1 MVFSSLTFIFAFL
14 PILLSGYYIMQ
25 DIKSKNIFLFIAGIF
40 FYAWGEPACV
50 WLILFSIAVN
60 YWLGLIMG
68 RITSGKKLY
77 LAAVIAFNL
86 AILIFFKYSAFLAAN
101 INAILPLH
109 LPIPK
114 VPLPIGISFF
124 TFKIISYLADIY
136 RGTAAAEKN
145 FIRFALYVSLF
156 SQLMAGP
163 IARYSAIAPQ
173 LLGREHSLALFK
185 SGIERFIT
193 GLAKKIILA
202 NNLALV
208 ADSVFNIKSGAFG
221 TWSAWIGII
230 SYSMQIYLDF
240 SGYSD
245 MAIGLGQMFGFTV
258 DENFNYPYISKS
270 VGEFWRRWHIS
281 LGSFFRDYVYIPLGG
296 SRCKNIL
303 KNYRNLFIVWFLT
316 GLWHGA
322 SWTFICWGLYFGF
335 FIAVERVFLSKL
347 LAKSP
352 ALLQHLYLLL
362 VTVLGWVFFRAGNF
376 AESLLFFKRLAGMGP
391 SRDITNPMLLLHDN
405 GLLLIVSALACT
417 PFLKGSAAQLSK
429 HRLYPVFNSV
439 VLLLLYAACI
449 MYMSNSSYNPF
460 IYFKF

>member
-1 MVFSSLTFIFAFL
+1 
-14 PILLSGYYIMQ
+14 
-25 DIKSKNIFLFIAGIF
+25 
-40 FYAWGEPACV
+40 
-50 WLILFSIAVN
+50 
-60 YWLGLIMG
+60 
-68 RITSGKKLY
+68 
-77 LAAVIAFNL
+77 
-86 AILIFFKYSAFLAAN
+86 
-101 INAILPLH
+101 
-109 LPIPK
+109 
-114 VPLPIGISFF
+114 
-124 TFKIISYLADIY
+124 
-136 RGTAAAEKN
+136 
-145 FIRFALYVSLF
+145 
-156 SQLMAGP
+156 
-163 IARYSAIAPQ
+163 
-173 LLGREHSLALFK
+173 
-185 SGIERFIT
+185 
-193 GLAKKIILA
+193 
-202 NNLALV
+202 
-208 ADSVFNIKSGAFG
+208 
-221 TWSAWIGII
+221 
-230 SYSMQIYLDF
+230 MQIYLDF